1 MSCQNTSSC
10 LRALLVVRVI
20 IFELSHDLRDHSDTV
35 SKELYRNFSYCS
47 HLFAF
52 FIVVRI
58 MDVARSTHNKLD
70 TASFQLH
77 EYFQLHIHIIAFL
90 LHLRCTNI
98 TCRLS
103 SRLDE
108 LETLENVCMPKV
120 YVLYTSAEHVYS
132 VPNAP
137 ND

>member
-1 MSCQNTSSC
+1 MNSSRC
-10 LRALLVVRVI
+10 LRALLVVRAI
-20 IFELSHDLRDHSDTV
+20 ICELSHDLSDHSDTL
-35 SKELYRNFSYCS
+35 SEELYRNFSYWAY
-47 HLFAF
+47 LVAF
-52 FIVVRI
+52 FIIVLV
-58 MDVARSTHNKLD
+58 MDVARSSHNKSD

-77 EYFQLHIHIIAFL
+77 EYFQLHIQIIAFL
-90 LHLRCTNI
+90 LHIRCTKI
-98 TCRLS
+98 TCGLS

-132 VPNAP
+132 VPNAL

>member
-1 MSCQNTSSC
+1 
-10 LRALLVVRVI
+10 
-20 IFELSHDLRDHSDTV
+20 
-35 SKELYRNFSYCS
+35 
-47 HLFAF
+47 
-52 FIVVRI
+52 

-70 TASFQLH
+70 TANFQLH
-77 EYFQLHIHIIAFL
+77 EFFQLHIQINAFL

-108 LETLENVCMPKV
+108 FEALENVCMPKV
-120 YVLYTSAEHVYS
+120 YVLYTSAEHVCS
-132 VPNAP
+132 VQTAL

>member
-1 MSCQNTSSC
+1 
-10 LRALLVVRVI
+10 VVRVVI
-20 IFELSHDLRDHSDTV
+20 YELSHDLRDHSDTV
-35 SKELYRNFSYCS
+35 SEELCRNFLYWS

-52 FIVVRI
+52 FIVVLF
-58 MDVARSTHNKLD
+58 MDVARSTHNVLD

-77 EYFQLHIHIIAFL
+77 EYFRLHIQINAFL

-103 SRLDE
+103 SRLDK
-108 LETLENVCMPKV
+108 LEALENVCMPNV

-132 VPNAP
+132 VPNAL